1 MKTNILKVTFLAA
14 IAAIAGYAVYAS
26 QTKETMSDVMLENVE
41 ALATGE
47 ANVGDPCYKGSY
59 NSSLPEAVKCAHPCT
74 KERCGGET
82 RFIACFYGRRNCVL
96 IITIEL

>member
-14 IAAIAGYAVYAS
+14 IAAIAGYGVYAN

-47 ANVGDPCYKGSY
+47 SGPKECPGGRHLCEWIHDPLGSTTY
-59 NSSLPEAVKCAHPCT
+59 YDENGPAD
-74 KERCGGET
+74 
-82 RFIACFYGRRNCVL
+82 I
-96 IITIEL
+96 